1 MNTTYQTQAQSLL
14 SGKQGGASAAQIR
27 PLFGAHRL
35 SMNSTS

>member
-1 MNTTYQTQAQSLL
+1 M

-27 PLFGAHRL
+27 PLFGVQRL